1 MRRNL
6 VGWVSALAALGFVAC
21 GASSS
26 HGFDSSNGGG
36 GALGD
41 GGSGSLGASGEG
53 GAVPPTVGT
62 LTGKV
67 LAPEGTIPISGA
79 LIYLTSGSP
88 PPIPD
93 GTYCDKCTTIDASTP
108 FTYSAIDGTFSLP
121 AYATGPLQ
129 LVVQKGAFRRVRTI
143 TVASG
148 AQFVDPSLTT
158 LPGKTDPTVGDTI
171 PKMALVAGAWDHIEI
186 SLAKL
191 GIGQLTSGGSF
202 DKSSAPYDYYENAF
216 PPSAAKF
223 SPRTLITDPA
233 TIGKYQIVFIPCSGS
248 DGTTCNDYQPGES
261 GVQNTLKGFVAAGG
275 KLYVTDYSYEYVRQ
289 PWPGGIDFDGA
300 TSSIG
305 SGCQPGAYDAPADV
319 ADPGLSSWLTAAG
332 DPSFTLE
339 QSWTMIDALHP
350 IATTDVDG
358 NPTSVTPKVWMNGT
372 LADGP
377 HPETVSFESGCGR
390 VLFSTYHTEG
400 DGNAPLLAQEK
411 ALLYVL
417 LEVGT
422 VCIGTPQPPR

>member
-1 MRRNL
+1 MRRGL
-6 VGWVSALAALGFVAC
+6 LGGISAAAFIGAFGFVAAC
-21 GASSS
+21 GSSTS
-26 HGFDSSNGGG
+26 HGFAPANGDGTGSLGDS
-36 GALGD
+36 GALGSTGD
-41 GGSGSLGASGEG
+41 GGITT
-53 GAVPPTVGT
+53 PPTIGT
-62 LTGKV
+62 LNGKV
-67 LAPEGTIPISGA
+67 FAPEGTIPISGA
-79 LIYLTSGSP
+79 LIYLTNGSP
-88 PPIPD
+88 PAIPD
-93 GTYCDKCTTIDASTP
+93 GTYCDKCTTLDSKTP

-143 TVASG
+143 TVANG
-148 AQFVDPSLTT
+148 DQPVDAALTT

-191 GIGQLTSGGSF
+191 GIGKLKSGGTF

-216 PPSAAKF
+216 PPSAATL
-223 SPRTLITDPA
+223 SPRKLITDPA

-319 ADPGLSSWLTAAG
+319 KDPGLSSWLTAAG

-358 NPTSVTPKVWMNGT
+358 NPISVTPKVWMNGT
-372 LADGP
+372 LPDGP

-390 VLFSTYHTEG
+390 VLFSTYHT
-400 DGNAPLLAQEK
+400 
-411 ALLYVL
+411 
-417 LEVGT
+417 
-422 VCIGTPQPPR
+422 